1 MATSKAAGMVAVALT
16 AVVLEEMQG
25 AYGGLQLQPVFGLA
39 FYLAMA
45 MRGCQLCFFY
55 NQFIQHYNL

>member
-25 AYGGLQLQPVFGLA
+25 AYGGLQLQPVCGLA
-39 FYLAMA
+39 FYPA
-45 MRGCQLCFFY
+45 MRSCQLCFFY